1 MYALDPGVPH
11 GLELQRL
18 FKLII
23 YQQYYIMNRYNIF
36 EFMHSQYYYYISI
49 MHPAFSIYYTHYN
62 ATCQVIF
69 LDETYYI
76 IYIYI

>member
-1 MYALDPGVPH
+1 MNVCPRSRRTSRIGASTTVH
-11 GLELQRL
+11 
-18 FKLII
+18 II
-23 YQQYYIMNRYNIF
+23 DI